1 MVGTY
6 GSLTDAEGIYLY
18 IKDADENA
26 QVLG

>member
-1 MVGTY
+1 MVDTY
-6 GSLTDAEGIYLY
+6 GSLTDAEDIYLY